1 MEKNKFL
8 IIQIFILYFINVG
21 LTDPMFAHESD
32 KKSNAPKYLSNDN
45 TYHQN
50 TGKDKKESQERTRD
64 IGAFPIIFYT
74 DETRLAGGAG
84 VYVIYQGKATQHS
97 SSIGLL
103 GFYTQN
109 KQYTFVFEPEYYYK
123 GDRYKITGEIAFIY
137 FPNKFYGIG
146 NNTKKDDEEEYST
159 RVFRLNPILQKKI
172 FSNFYAGIQYDQIH
186 SKLTEI
192 EEGKVL
198 DSGKICGSDGG
209 KVSGL
214 GIKTTW
220 DTRNNNLYPSSGQYF
235 QFSFVTYEPTL
246 GSDYTFSL
254 YRLDM
259 RQYKLLFGKHILAVQ
274 GIVGIS
280 NGNPPFQMLY
290 ELGSNLRGYYQNR
303 FQDKNLVAFQAEYRM
318 PVYGRFGL
326 VGFAGMGEVAHQ
338 FKNISMKE
346 MKPSIGFGFRFALI
360 PEQNINLRIDFGY
373 GKDDSSFDII
383 INEMF

>member
-1 MEKNKFL
+1 MNKKKVQIVL
-8 IIQIFILYFINVG
+8 IFIPYFIVVG
-21 LTDPMFAHESD
+21 LIYPVFTHEND
-32 KKSNAPKYLSNDN
+32 KNSKAPKYLSDN
-45 TYHQN
+45 NSYHQDTN
-50 TGKDKKESQERTRD
+50 KEKKETNGRIRN

-74 DETRLAGGAG
+74 DETRFAGGAG
-84 VYVIYQGKATQHS
+84 LYVIYQGKSKRHS

-109 KQYTFVFEPEYYYK
+109 KQYTFVLEPEYYYK

-146 NNTKKDDEEEYST
+146 NNTKKENEEEYST

-172 FSNFYAGIQYDQIH
+172 FSNFYAGIQYDLIH
-186 SKLTEI
+186 SKLTKI

-198 DSGKICGSDGG
+198 DSGKIFGSDGG
-209 KVSGL
+209 RASGL
-214 GIKTTW
+214 GIKATW
-220 DTRNNNLYPSSGQYF
+220 DTRNNNLYPTSGQYF
-235 QFSFVTYEPTL
+235 QFSSIAYETTL
-246 GSDYTFSL
+246 GSNYTFSL
-254 YRLDM
+254 YRLDL
-259 RQYKLLFGKHILAVQ
+259 RQYKLLFGNHILAVQ

-303 FQDKNLVAFQAEYRM
+303 FQDKNLVAFQAEYRL

-326 VGFAGMGEVAHQ
+326 VGFAGMGEVTHQ

-346 MKPSIGFGFRFALI
+346 MKPSAGFGIRFTLI
-360 PEQNINLRIDFGY
+360 PEQKINLRIDFGY